1 METLVKKFDLDKE
14 QIEKKTEL
22 DLYNTYKRI
31 EKSLVDINLYN
42 NNIKS
47 GEIIKITLD
56 DKTKILTLSILIYFD
71 KYDYKFVASLNNKNI
86 LDHLRINVKAPPI
99 EKEK

>member
-47 GEIIKITLD
+47 GEIIKISLD

-71 KYDYKFVASLNNKNI
+71 KYDYKFVASLNNTNI

>member
-47 GEIIKITLD
+47 GEIIKISLD

-86 LDHLRINVKAPPI
+86 LDHLRINVKSPPI